1 VDERSEELAALNA
14 LDMLESDE
22 KRVLHGACVTDK
34 DLRSFSAELGVVA
47 AELGR
52 LVAPLQPP
60 ADMKR
65 RIRAKIRSRGGRM
78 ASISPGVMIGAL
90 GWGLAAALAAAS
102 VWLWNERGKLEREL
116 ANASDVIAKVLPAA
130 DTNKGQVRTLEETLK
145 NMRDDFEQKQASLNT
160 EIDTL
165 RKRETEAQARI
176 AQLVAEAEAMKK
188 QDAQSQLRI
197 SSVQSEIWEYRRAEM
212 IVVWDARRK
221 QGALLLD
228 KMPKVE
234 AGKDYQLWIVDPK
247 QPEAVSAGVVSVDD
261 KGAAKIAFKPA
272 ADVGDTVKFA
282 ISVEKKGGA
291 EKKEGPVVLT
301 GP

>member
-1 VDERSEELAALNA
+1 MDERSEELAALNA
-14 LDMLESDE
+14 LEMLESDE

-34 DLRSFSAELGVVA
+34 DLRSFSAELEVVA

-52 LVAPLQPP
+52 LVVPVQPP

-65 RIRAKIRSRGGRM
+65 LIRAKIRARGCRL
-78 ASISPGVMIGAL
+78 ASISPGMMIGTL

-102 VWLWNERGKLEREL
+102 VWLWNERGSLRRDL
-116 ANASDVIAKVLPAA
+116 ASASDVIAKVLPAA
-130 DTNKGQVRTLEETLK
+130 DTNKGQVLTLEETLK
-145 NMRDDFEQKQASLNT
+145 KMRGDFEQKLTSLKT
-160 EIDTL
+160 EKDTL
-165 RKRETEAQARI
+165 RKRESEAQARI
-176 AQLVAEAEAMKK
+176 AQLVTETEEMKK

-197 SSVQSEIWEYRRAEM
+197 SSLQSEIWEYRRAEM

-221 QGALLLD
+221 QGALLMD

-247 QPEAVSAGVVSVDD
+247 QSEPVSAGVVSVDD

-272 ADVGDTVKFA
+272 ADVGDNVKFT

-291 EKKEGPVVLT
+291 EKKVGLVVLG

>member
-1 VDERSEELAALNA
+1 MDERSEELAALNA

-34 DLRSFSAELGVVA
+34 ELRAFSAELEATA

-52 LVAPLQPP
+52 LVAPVTPP

-65 RIRAKIRSRGGRM
+65 RIRAKIRARSGRF
-78 ASISPGVMIGAL
+78 ASVSPGVMIGTL
-90 GWGLAAALAAAS
+90 GWGLAAALAAAAF
-102 VWLWNERGKLEREL
+102 WLWNEHGKLEREL
-116 ANASDVIAKVLPAA
+116 ASASDVIAKVLPAA

-145 NMRDDFEQKQASLNT
+145 NMRDEFERKKAALNT

-165 RKRETEAQARI
+165 RKRESDAQTRITQLVTEA
-176 AQLVAEAEAMKK
+176 EEMKK
-188 QDAQSQLRI
+188 QDAQSQLQITTLR
-197 SSVQSEIWEYRRAEM
+197 SEVWEYRRAEM
-212 IVVWDARRK
+212 TVVWDARRA
-221 QGALLLD
+221 QGALLLE

-234 AGKDYQLWIVDPK
+234 DGRDYQLWIVDPK
-247 QPEAVSAGVVSVDD
+247 QPEAVGAGVVSVDD
-261 KGAAKIAFKPA
+261 KGSARTAFKPA
-272 ADVGDTVKFA
+272 TPVAGAAKFM

>member
-34 DLRSFSAELGVVA
+34 ELRAFSVELEATA

-52 LVAPLQPP
+52 LVTPVTPP
-60 ADMKR
+60 ADIKR
-65 RIRAKIRSRGGRM
+65 RIRAKIRARSGRF
-78 ASISPGVMIGAL
+78 ASVSPGVMVGAL
-90 GWGLAAALAAAS
+90 GWGLTVALAAAAF
-102 VWLWNERGKLEREL
+102 WLWNERGKLEREL
-116 ANASDVIAKVLPAA
+116 ASASDVIAKVLPAA

-145 NMRDDFEQKQASLNT
+145 NMRDDFEQKKAALNV

-165 RKRETEAQARI
+165 RKRETGAQARI
-176 AQLVAEAEAMKK
+176 AQLITEAEEMKK
-188 QDAQSQLRI
+188 QDAQSQLQITTLR
-197 SSVQSEIWEYRRAEM
+197 SDVWEYRRAEM
-212 IVVWDARRK
+212 TVVWDARRK

-234 AGKDYQLWIVDPK
+234 AGKDYQLWIADPK
-247 QPEAVSAGVVSVDD
+247 QPEPVSAGVVSVDD
-261 KGAAKIAFKPA
+261 KGAAKTAFKPA
-272 ADVGDTVKFA
+272 ADVGGTVKFM

-301 GP
+301 GL

>member
-1 VDERSEELAALNA
+1 MDERSEELAALNA

-60 ADMKR
+60 TDMKR
-65 RIRAKIRSRGGRM
+65 RIRAKIRSHGGRL

-176 AQLVAEAEAMKK
+176 AQLVAEAEAMKE

>member
-1 VDERSEELAALNA
+1 MDERSEELAALNA

-34 DLRSFSAELGVVA
+34 DLRAFAAELEATA

-52 LVAPLQPP
+52 LVAPVQPP

-65 RIRAKIRSRGGRM
+65 RIRAKIRARGGRF
-78 ASISPGVMIGAL
+78 ASVSPGVMISAL
-90 GWGLAAALAAAS
+90 GWGLAAALAAAAF
-102 VWLWNERGKLEREL
+102 WLWNERGKLEREL
-116 ANASDVIAKVLPAA
+116 ASASQMIAKVLPAA
-130 DTNKGQVRTLEETLK
+130 DTNKGQVQTLEQTLK

-176 AQLVAEAEAMKK
+176 AQLVAEAEEMRK
-188 QDAQSQLRI
+188 QDAQSQLQI
-197 SSVQSEIWEYRRAEM
+197 TSVQSEIWEYRRAEM
-212 IVVWDARRK
+212 IVVWDVRRS

-247 QPEAVSAGVVSVDD
+247 QPEPVSAGVVSVDD
-261 KGAAKIAFKPA
+261 KGSAKTAFKPA
-272 ADVGDTVKFA
+272 ATVSGTAKFL
-282 ISVEKKGGA
+282 ISVETKGGA